1 MFLNLEEL
9 LVDVEDLG
17 RARPGLQD
25 QPLFGV
31 SQYLFEIALLSH
43 ESTIRNNTQP
53 GKLKCPDRKQLGI
66 T

>member
-31 SQYLFEIALLSH
+31 PQNLFQITLLSH
-43 ESTIRNNTQP
+43 ESTIRNNPQP
-53 GKLKCPDRKQLGI
+53 GKVKCPDRKQLGV